1 MSRCFCHDFK
11 RETLNCDWLWF
22 ACIFIVLAALLSMLS
37 GCYRNVS
44 EKLATIDRMCEEDID
59 SAVAMLHALGNPD
72 DL

>member
-1 MSRCFCHDFK
+1 MNR
-11 RETLNCDWLWF
+11 F

-37 GCYRNVS
+37 GCHRNVS
-44 EKLATIDRMCEEDID
+44 ERLATIDRMCEEDID